1 MKRFCC
7 YKGVSILYM
16 SRADIT
22 VDLHESKDTY
32 SSMIVRHCDKLILIN
47 GSLQLQMH
55 WTELYCMIVIQI
67 KFWDTIAPNWTSNAW
82 LNPKLLRK
90 IEKVTT

>member
-1 MKRFCC
+1 MKRFRCC
-7 YKGVSILYM
+7 KGVSISDM

-32 SSMIVRHCDKLILIN
+32 SSMIVRHNPNCDKLILIN

-55 WTELYCMIVIQI
+55 
-67 KFWDTIAPNWTSNAW
+67 
-82 LNPKLLRK
+82 
-90 IEKVTT
+90 